1 MGNQRTTAG
10 LRQHK
15 ATARNSAHR
24 DYVPETVSADLLY
37 WLLTALGT
45 RAGPVG
51 KDARPCPVSLVLS
64 HRSWPRLS
72 CPALDVLA
80 VVSRLICSVSTVS
93 RGGLVLAQ
101 ARQLFVDS
109 P

>member
-37 WLLTALGT
+37 WLLTALGM
-45 RAGPVG
+45 
-51 KDARPCPVSLVLS
+51 
-64 HRSWPRLS
+64 
-72 CPALDVLA
+72 
-80 VVSRLICSVSTVS
+80 SRDNEDCSVYGPDL
-93 RGGLVLAQ
+93 R
-101 ARQLFVDS
+101 
-109 P
+109 